1 MRELYDRAML
11 HARLFG
17 FDLERTARAL
27 QGVPAYLRDL
37 QKLRAGAGEGAF
49 PIRHLYPCLG
59 DRYESAGTVSEHYFY
74 QDWWVASRIFAR
86 APRRHVDVGSRIDG
100 FVAQV
105 AAFREI
111 EVFDLRPLSLDVPTI
126 RFRQVDLMRR
136 HPELDGCCDSLSS
149 LHAIEHFGLG
159 RYGDAIDPRGH
170 ERGLDGLHHLLEPDG
185 RLYLSVPIGEQ
196 RIEYNAH
203 RVFSLG
209 TLLALFAGRFEVEG
223 FSYVD
228 DANRFHPEVALE
240 PGEVARD
247 FGCHY
252 GCGIFELRKQR

>member
-1 MRELYDRAML
+1 MKTLYDRALL

-17 FDLERTARAL
+17 LDLERTARSL
-27 QGVPAYLRDL
+27 QGLPAYLRDL
-37 QKLRAGAGEGAF
+37 HVLRAREAAGF
-49 PIRHLYPCLG
+49 PIRRLYPCLG
-59 DRYESAGTVSEHYFY
+59 DRFEAAGTVSEHYFY
-74 QDWWVASRIFAR
+74 QDWWVARRIFER

-111 EVFDLRPLSLDVPTI
+111 EVFDLRPLALDVPTI
-126 RFRQVDLMRR
+126 HFRQVDLMQR

-170 ERGLDGLHHLLEPDG
+170 ERGLAGLHHLLEPGG

-203 RVFSLG
+203 RVFSVR
-209 TLLALFAGRFEVEG
+209 TLLELVAGRFRVEA
-223 FSYVD
+223 FSFVD
-228 DANRFHPEVALE
+228 DANRFHPEVGLA
-240 PGEVARD
+240 PSEVERD

-252 GCGIFELRKQR
+252 GCGILELVKL

>member
-1 MRELYDRAML
+1 MREHFDRAML
-11 HARLFG
+11 HARLLG
-17 FDLERTARAL
+17 LDLERTARAL
-27 QGVPAYLRDL
+27 QGLPAYLRDL
-37 QKLRAGAGEGAF
+37 ARLRSGERAGF
-49 PIRHLYPCLG
+49 PIRRLYPCLG
-59 DRYESAGTVSEHYFY
+59 DRFEGAGNVSEHYFY
-74 QDWWVASRIFAR
+74 QDWWVARRIFER

-111 EVFDLRPLSLDVPTI
+111 EVFDLRPLALDVPTI
-126 RFRQVDLMRR
+126 RFRQVDLMQR

-149 LHAIEHFGLG
+149 LHALEHFGLG

-170 ERGLDGLHHLLEPDG
+170 ERGLEGLHHLLEPGG

-203 RVFSLG
+203 RVFAVR
-209 TLLALFAGRFEVEG
+209 TLLALFAGRFQVET
-223 FSYVD
+223 FSFVD
-228 DANRFHPEVALE
+228 DANRFHPGVALAAA
-240 PGEVARD
+240 EVERD

-252 GCGIFELRKQR
+252 GCGIFELVKVG